1 MSNDQKRRGF
11 AALSPER
18 MREIASLGG
27 KASQAKGT
35 GHKFDP
41 DEARAAGRKGG
52 AAVPETRPRWGWA
65 DTATPWPTPCP
76 RCGGRLFEHPKSNCE
91 DPACE
96 RCGKPNVACEFL
108 DCSFTYMCTTALGQG
123 ADI

>member
-1 MSNDQKRRGF
+1 MSNEEKRRGF

-52 AAVPETRPRWGWA
+52 EAVSQDREHMAKIGAKGGRANAER
-65 DTATPWPTPCP
+65 
-76 RCGGRLFEHPKSNCE
+76 RCGG
-91 DPACE
+91 A
-96 RCGKPNVACEFL
+96 
-108 DCSFTYMCTTALGQG
+108 
-123 ADI
+123 